1 VDSHELN
8 QLVYHEV
15 CRRAVEAGV
24 PFAYEQKKLLRW
36 ALGMA
41 ELPEDHKRYLPPQ
54 GKNA

>member
-1 VDSHELN
+1 MDSHELN